1 MSAIGAV
8 QGRAAHDAAAAGN
21 PILNGG
27 YAGNAFQAAVANGDV
42 VRLLADL
49 AGRLVVA
56 PYTMPEKE
64 EHYASS
70 ADITDT
76 ADNEVFAAVAS
87 TKHCI
92 TQFTATCSH
101 ASTGT
106 YVVLKDNDTVIFVG
120 YCAAEGGGFAV
131 HFPVPL
137 VCASGVHVNVANI
150 TNSSATR
157 VSVSGFQIPG

>member
-8 QGRAAHDAAAAGN
+8 QGRAAHDAAASGN
-21 PILNGG
+21 PVLVGG
-27 YAGNAFQAAVANGDV
+27 IAGNAFQAAVANADA

-56 PYTMPEKE
+56 PHTMLEKE

-76 ADNEVFAAVAS
+76 ADDEVFAAVAS

-92 TQFTATCSH
+92 TSFTATCSH
-101 ASTGT
+101 ATTGT
-106 YVVLKDNDTVIFVG
+106 YVVLKDNDTVVFVG
-120 YCAAEGGGFAV
+120 YAAPGGGGFTHA
-131 HFPVPL
+131 FQVPL
-137 VCASGVHVNVANI
+137 VCTSGVHVNVANI
-150 TNSSATR
+150 TTASATR